1 MRGKTEKKRAED
13 LVAELPFSAVVLSE
27 DGALIFCN
35 RLAKKLLPPP
45 WQCKR
50 FLNQRKREIARGAI
64 FSAVLEETAYF
75 VSSIGFSDGKR
86 AVFFLEKFYPFYESF
101 SQALLESADELFREE
116 DWRWL
121 LSEENTRNETEKNA
135 YLDGVIART
144 RRFRRDRAL
153 YLRLLRSRQWQ
164 KQEPAPCDIE
174 GFFRFRE
181 ELSRQYGMT
190 LAFSCKEELTA
201 WVAPRSLSY
210 GVLNI
215 LQFIFL
221 FSGTGEVSVLCE
233 REKREVCL
241 RFSYE
246 DRGELFT
253 LYNSL
258 LQGKEEAR
266 GILLAPLL
274 CTQAIFPEEQVRLVL
289 CRQDKQT
296 EIQIRMPAAD
306 AVPCAFFS
314 KKESKEAA
322 ELERMYRE
330 FFLEM

>member
-1 MRGKTEKKRAED
+1 MREKTEKKRAEE
-13 LVAELPFSAVVLSE
+13 LVANLPFSAVVLSE
-27 DGALIFCN
+27 NGELIFCN

-45 WQCKR
+45 WRCKR
-50 FLNQRKREIARGAI
+50 FLSQKKREIAQGAI

-75 VSSIGFSDGKR
+75 ISSIGFRDGSR
-86 AVFFLEKFYPFYESF
+86 AVFFLEKFYPFYESL
-101 SQALLESADELFREE
+101 SRALLESADELFREE
-116 DWRWL
+116 DWRLL
-121 LSEENTRNETEKNA
+121 LSEENARSETEKNA

-144 RRFRRDRAL
+144 RRFRRDRVL

-164 KQEPAPCDIE
+164 KQEPVPCEIE

-190 LAFSCKEELTA
+190 VAFSCKEDLTA

-233 REKREVCL
+233 KEKREVCL

-253 LYNSL
+253 LYNNL
-258 LQGKEEAR
+258 LQGKEAGR

-274 CTQAIFPEEQVRLVL
+274 CTQAMFPEEQVRLVL
-289 CRQDKQT
+289 RRQGERT
-296 EIQIRMPAAD
+296 EIQLRMPASD